1 MPGPGWVQPMRS
13 PAGDQGVGGEEGW
26 VFVHL
31 ASLGW
36 MWPLTEGRQGGVTLT
51 PLSYF
56 LHSTENHQGQTLH

>member
-1 MPGPGWVQPMRS
+1 M
-13 PAGDQGVGGEEGW
+13 GGEEGW